1 MHCRLLGHAAAFSD
15 EALIGPRCRVLGIQ
29 GAPIQQFAH
38 ILAKGVETGSYLVP
52 WPHLEK
58 CFTGEPHMRLDAG
71 ESQLRRLETFT
82 VVEED
87 VGAVTDAAESSYRP
101 SQNGLDFELRRLRC
115 TEQFRTKGQA
125 DAVRVG
131 FTETTWIVELQSF
144 DSQLGQALQA
154 FSIVTRGRPVL
165 YVFYTYIYI
174 YPIGKTFCTDPRN
187 SSHRSHSYPDYA

>member
-38 ILAKGVETGSYLVP
+38 ILAEKGVETGSYLVP
-52 WPHLEK
+52 WPHLKK
-58 CFTGEPHMRLDAG
+58 CFTGEPHMRLDVG

-131 FTETTWIVELQSF
+131 STETTWIVELQSF
-144 DSQLGQALQA
+144 RFPAWSSLASFLNRHKRTTCLTS
-154 FSIVTRGRPVL
+154 FTR
-165 YVFYTYIYI
+165 IYI
-174 YPIGKTFCTDPRN
+174 HPIGKTFCTDPRN